1 MNSTFETLN
10 DLLYQNE
17 TVVSAA
23 EKTKQQQ
30 KIKEQVDN
38 LPFEFSKAYFSE
50 ASKKMLTGTVQYSQA
65 ATSFL
70 LNRVYEYNEA
80 APNEFYKFV
89 QRSLCFFI
97 RVLYKNFPAHFD
109 YSLPMPEVLW
119 KPIKE
124 EAEAGWAAMLEQGM
138 EEQLNTIIVNEL
150 QLCCEHRAPDY
161 KVGYY
166 WKDLTHHQK
175 QCNATDG
182 ELTNQVIEVLV
193 SCNFNS
199 GKFILYV
206 IEWCA
211 GGIKDDMPAVNYWG
225 TLLKLVN
232 RIPITPNM
240 CLYPVFEPCK
250 QQLIQ
255 SITTELFASEKM
267 LPEQTNEAKLLT
279 AMSVGQLAVFIR
291 LMVDTEIIQT
301 KNVLAIIKFY
311 CKHFKT
317 SRTVQIS
324 EESLRQ
330 KYYNIDKASIDI
342 TRSYLSS
349 MMNKLREY

>member
-1 MNSTFETLN
+1 MNSAFETLN

-23 EKTKQQQ
+23 EKTKQQK

-80 APNEFYKFV
+80 APNEFYKFLQV
-89 QRSLCFFI
+89 SLCFFI

-119 KPIKE
+119 QPVKQ
-124 EAEAGWAAMLEQGM
+124 EAEAGWVALLEQGM
-138 EEQLNTIIVNEL
+138 EERLNKIILNEL

-166 WKDLTHHQK
+166 WKDLTQHQK
-175 QCNATDG
+175 QCNGNDG
-182 ELTNQVIEVLV
+182 ALTNQVIEVLV

-211 GGIKDDMPAVNYWG
+211 GGIKDDMPEVNYWC
-225 TLLKLVN
+225 TVLKLVN
-232 RIPITPNM
+232 RMPITPNM
-240 CLYPVFEPCK
+240 CLHPVFEPCK

-267 LPEQTNEAKLLT
+267 LPEQINEAKLIT

-291 LMVDTEIIQT
+291 LMVDTEVLQT
-301 KNVLAIIKFY
+301 KNVMAIIKFFSKNFRTY
-311 CKHFKT
+311 
-317 SRTVQIS
+317 RTVQIS
-324 EESLRQ
+324 DESLRQ
-330 KYYNIDKASIDI
+330 RYYNIDKASIDI
-342 TRSYLSS
+342 NRRYLAG
-349 MMNKLREY
+349 MMNKLKEY